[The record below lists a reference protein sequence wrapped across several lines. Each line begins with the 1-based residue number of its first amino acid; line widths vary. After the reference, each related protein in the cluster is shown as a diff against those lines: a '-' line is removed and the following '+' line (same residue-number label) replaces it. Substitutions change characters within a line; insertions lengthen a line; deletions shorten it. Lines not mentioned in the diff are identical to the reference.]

1 MKKSRAE
8 QVIEQREQQRE
19 KQQEMKKDL
28 QREQGALREAFNQD
42 GRMSGDFIRE
52 LLSDDDMSV
61 GDGTELQ
68 TRTVAKIQNMLSR
81 DWVLGNL
88 TEAQEHDIRYKLE
101 VMKLKVIGMHP
112 PEESVVT
119 GKVRAF
125 LMDDPGEE
133 LQPLS
138 QQQRV
143 LIDELFETLKARL
156 TRGREGFERQQMNTN
171 IARTETGS
179 DDDDE
184 SGGVGLFS

>member
-1 MKKSRAE
+1 MGKSRA
-8 QVIEQREQQRE
+8 QKVIEEREKQQQ

-28 QREQGALREAFNQD
+28 QREQGALREAFNQN
-42 GRMSGDFIRE
+42 GKLSGDFIRE
-52 LLSDDDMSV
+52 LLSDDDMAV
-61 GDGTELQ
+61 GDGTQLQ

-88 TEAQEHDIRYKLE
+88 TEAQENDIRYKLE

-112 PEESVVT
+112 PEESVIT

-125 LMDDPGEE
+125 LMDDKEEE
-133 LQPLS
+133 LEPLT

-156 TRGREGFERQQMNTN
+156 TRGREGFEREQMNTN

-179 DDDDE
+179 DDEDDG
-184 SGGVGLFS
+184 GGVGLFS